1 MPAVAEATKLILCA
15 GPSDYGPEFKTH
27 DGMPEFGTD
36 YVATLPPLP
45 AEIMERQWDEIYL
58 IHGIEHF
65 YLWDAMILL
74 SNMHE
79 ALAPGGLLVLEQ
91 PNVRTCA
98 EVFLGLK
105 KPMTRIEEH
114 SGIGGIYGGPT
125 PFLAHKYGW
134 TPESLTEACISVGFS
149 PEKVK
154 SGNGI
159 AHPCAYGRDFR
170 IEATK

>member
-1 MPAVAEATKLILCA
+1 MEVATGEKLILCA
-15 GPSDYGPEFKTH
+15 GPANYGPDYKTH
-27 DGMPEFGTD
+27 DGLPEFGTD
-36 YVATLPPLP
+36 YCFTLPPIPWEL
-45 AEIMERQWDEIYL
+45 RQGQWAEIYL

-79 ALAPGGLLVLEQ
+79 ALAPGGLLVMEQ
-91 PNVRTCA
+91 PNLKTCC
-98 EVFLGLK
+98 EVYLGLK
-105 KPMTRIEEH
+105 KPMTKIESH

-134 TPESLTEACISVGFS
+134 TPETLTEACISVGFS
-149 PEKVK
+149 PEKIK
-154 SGNGI
+154 TGPGL

-170 IEATK
+170 VEATK